1 MEATVCCVS
10 GTHMLGLQ
18 VGISIGYE
26 LLYFTL
32 LFGKRYIFKPDFFL
46 QNNSDFELCAST
58 CYVAFSFPFGTDWF
72 LNVSW
77 CIHSK
82 NILAIVTALKCARII
97 NSKHRVYS
105 LLTHQLIAIPAFY
118 CTSDRN
124 IFKIQNI
131 LQL

>member
-1 MEATVCCVS
+1 MNCF
-10 GTHMLGLQ
+10 
-18 VGISIGYE
+18 IS
-26 LLYFTL
+26 
-32 LFGKRYIFKPDFFL
+32 LFCSEKDIFSNPIFL

-82 NILAIVTALKCARII
+82 NILAIVTALKCARIV

-118 CTSDRN
+118 CTADRN